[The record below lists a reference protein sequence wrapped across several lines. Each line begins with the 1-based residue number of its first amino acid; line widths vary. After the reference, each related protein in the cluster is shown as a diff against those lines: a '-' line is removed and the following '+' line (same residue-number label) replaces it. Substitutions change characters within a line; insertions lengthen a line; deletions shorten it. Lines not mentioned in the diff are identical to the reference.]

1 LPIEGFAIF
10 AFLAE
15 AQRGDTHMQT
25 NPFATEAVEYAHLRP
40 TYPDNLFE
48 FLATIVASRNIA
60 WGCATGNGQAA
71 THLTRHF
78 GQVIA
83 TDESGEMIAQAPR
96 DPRITYW
103 IAEAEDSGIEDDLVD
118 LVTVAS
124 AIH

>member
-1 LPIEGFAIF
+1 
-10 AFLAE
+10 
-15 AQRGDTHMQT
+15 MQT